1 MDALLALALLFGVPL
16 LGALFIT
23 REARLYRER
32 HNAELREN
40 NVKENERWI

>member
-1 MDALLALALLFGVPL
+1 MDAFLALALLFGVPL
-16 LGALFIT
+16 LGALFIN
-23 REARLYRER
+23 REARLYRQR